1 MAESDTQPETE
12 SPGGES
18 PAERTSQPS
27 AAKPT
32 PVARSGNAAEEQPR
46 GEMTAATLG
55 RLMGLATTSE
65 LKFLEGKID
74 LMASKL
80 NNIMVRVD
88 RMIALFNAL
97 PTGADLERI
106 DVQIGALKSL
116 IRDTL
121 TQLAG
126 KELPSEQ
133 PPAKKTG
140 ANIVSNETGE
150 GDTATSS
157 K

>member
-12 SPGGES
+12 SVGGDT
-18 PAERTSQPS
+18 PVERASQAS

-32 PVARSGNAAEEQPR
+32 PVTRTASVEDPPR

-65 LKFLEGKID
+65 LKLLEGKID

-88 RMIALFNAL
+88 RMIALFNAM

-150 GDTATSS
+150 GDSATSS

>member
-1 MAESDTQPETE
+1 MGESKTQSEAAQG
-12 SPGGES
+12 GGE
-18 PAERTSQPS
+18 TSGDLATQVS
-27 AAKPT
+27 AVKPT
-32 PVARSGNAAEEQPR
+32 PVVRPGGAPDEQPR
-46 GEMTAATLG
+46 GEITAATLG
-55 RLMGLATTSE
+55 RLMGLATMSE
-65 LKFLEGKID
+65 LKLLEGKID

-88 RMIALFNAL
+88 RMIAQCNAI

-106 DVQIGALKSL
+106 DVQIGALKTL

-126 KELPSEQ
+126 KEISSEQ
-133 PPAKKTG
+133 PPAKRPG

-150 GDTATSS
+150 GDSATSS

>member
-1 MAESDTQPETE
+1 MAESETQPEAAQ
-12 SPGGES
+12 GGGATS
-18 PAERTSQPS
+18 AERAAQVS
-27 AAKPT
+27 AGKPT
-32 PVARSGNAAEEQPR
+32 PMTRPSGTPDEQPR
-46 GEMTAATLG
+46 GEITAATLG
-55 RLMGLATTSE
+55 RLMGLATMSE
-65 LKFLEGKID
+65 LKLLEGKID

-88 RMIALFNAL
+88 RMIAQCNAI

-106 DVQIGALKSL
+106 DVQIGALKAL

-121 TQLAG
+121 AQLAG
-126 KELPSEQ
+126 KELSSEQ
-133 PPAKKTG
+133 PPAKRPG

-150 GDTATSS
+150 GDSATSS